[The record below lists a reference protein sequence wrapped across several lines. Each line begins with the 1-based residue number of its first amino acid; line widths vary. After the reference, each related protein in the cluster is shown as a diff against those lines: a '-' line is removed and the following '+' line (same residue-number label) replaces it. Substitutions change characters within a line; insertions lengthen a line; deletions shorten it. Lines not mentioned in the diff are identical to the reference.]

1 MTADCLVCGQRDA
14 GRLYAC
20 DDCIDLIRRR
30 LRELET
36 YALVLAVTL
45 TPLRT
50 GTSRRAPG
58 YGSRSPARDDA
69 IVMLDLRSRSG
80 GEGPDDEDEPPRSI
94 LGGLAQIADWIR
106 EEQDVSRPSG
116 PPILSRE
123 VGYLLGQ
130 ISWCAGR
137 QWVDELADDVH
148 QLHVQAR
155 RLAGDA
161 PPGPLGACIAVGC
174 GGDVYAAS
182 LRTRDGREDGARCRA
197 CGREYSGLDLVR
209 LQVAQEAS

>member
-1 MTADCLVCGQRDA
+1 MTANCLVCQQRDA

-20 DDCIDLIRRR
+20 DQCVDLIRHR

-69 IVMLDLRSRSG
+69 IVMLDPRSRAG
-80 GEGPDDEDEPPRSI
+80 GEGTDDEDNPPRSI
-94 LGGLAQIADWIR
+94 LGGLAAIAAFVR
-106 EEQDVSRPSG
+106 EEQQLVQPSG

-130 ISWCAGR
+130 IVWCAGR
-137 QWVDELADDVH
+137 QWVNEIADDIRE
-148 QLHVQAR
+148 LHLQAR
-155 RLAGDA
+155 RLAGDT
-161 PPGPLGACIAVGC
+161 PPGPLGVCIAVGC
-174 GGDVYAAS
+174 GGDVFPCT
-182 LRTRDGREDGARCRA
+182 LRSREGREDGARCRA